1 MLGHRSPYDLTERN
15 ISGCGLSAVMS
26 RRGNLMNGEAII
38 RSIGLLEE
46 RGNGLGGGFAVYGCY
61 PQYPEEFAFHLMYY
75 STRAKEDTERYLDE
89 WFEVVLEEPIP
100 TRPVN
105 GVDPS
110 TAPLLWRYFLH
121 PKPLKMAETMLP
133 SPEDFVQRAVIE
145 INGRNNADNPQAFIF
160 SSGKN
165 MGAFKAVGSAK
176 DVGRFYRLEEYDGY
190 TWIAHDRFPT
200 NTPGWWGGA
209 HPFTMLDFAVVH
221 NGEISSYGINKR
233 YLEQFGYQCT
243 LRTDTEVIAY
253 LLDLLLRR
261 HHLPMDIATAVLA
274 APFWKDID
282 TLQDT
287 NPEQAELYKTL
298 RTVYAGALINGPFAI
313 VFGHR
318 RGMVGLNDRIKLRP
332 LVAAE
337 KDDLILLSSEE
348 SGILEMCA
356 DPDRI
361 WSPRGGEP
369 VIVELDPDVYPEIP
383 SQVSR
388 AKLGAVGYSY
398 HADASSV
405 TEAS

>member
-1 MLGHRSPYDLTERN
+1 MYGHTPYDLTQRN
-15 ISGCGLSAVMS
+15 ISGCGLSAMMS
-26 RRGNLMNGEAII
+26 RRGRLVNGEAII
-38 RSIGLLEE
+38 NSIGLLED

-61 PQYPEEFAFHLMYY
+61 PHFPNEFALHLMYY
-75 STRAKEDTERYLDE
+75 SARAKEDTERLLDE
-89 WFEVVLEEPIP
+89 RYEVVQEERIP
-100 TRPVN
+100 TRPVA
-105 GVDPS
+105 GVEAA
-110 TAPLLWRYFLH
+110 TAPILWRYFVH
-121 PKPLKMAETMLP
+121 AKPVKLAETMLP
-133 SPEDFVQRAVIE
+133 SAEEFVLRSVME
-145 INGRNNADNPQAFIF
+145 INLHIDGAYVF

-176 DVGRFYRLEEYDGY
+176 DVGVFYRLEEYTGY

-233 YLEQFGYQCT
+233 YLEQFGYRCT
-243 LRTDTEVIAY
+243 LRTDTEVMAY

-261 HHLPMDIATAVLA
+261 HKLPIEVAIAAMV

-282 TLQDT
+282 ALAETH
-287 NPEQAELYKTL
+287 PEQADLYRSL
-298 RTVYAGALINGPFAI
+298 RMVYGGALVNGPFAI

-337 KDDLILLSSEE
+337 KDDCVYLSSEE
-348 SGILEMCA
+348 SGILEMCG

-369 VIVELDPDVYPEIP
+369 VIVELDADVYPDIP
-383 SQVSR
+383 ASVSR
-388 AKLGAVGYSY
+388 ATMGSVGFSASY
-398 HADASSV
+398 RG
-405 TEAS
+405 

>member
-1 MLGHRSPYDLTERN
+1 
-15 ISGCGLSAVMS
+15 MS
-26 RRGNLMNGEAII
+26 RRGNLVNGESII
-38 RSIGLLEE
+38 RSIGLLHE

-61 PQYPEEFAFHLMYY
+61 PQYADQFALHLMYY
-75 STRAKEDTERYLDE
+75 NSRAKEETERFLDE
-89 WFEVVLEEPIP
+89 RFELAHEETIP
-100 TRPVN
+100 TRAVP

-110 TAPLLWRYFLH
+110 NAPLLWRYFVT
-121 PKPLKMAETMLP
+121 PKPLRLAESMMPTAEEFML
-133 SPEDFVQRAVIE
+133 RAVMDV
-145 INGRNNADNPQAFIF
+145 NARIDGAYVF

-176 DVGRFYRLEEYDGY
+176 DVGRFYRLEEYQGY
-190 TWIAHDRFPT
+190 IWLAHDRFPT

-261 HHLPMDIATAVLA
+261 HHLPLDIAIAVVA

-282 TLQDT
+282 AMEAQD
-287 NPEQAELYKTL
+287 PELAELYRTL
-298 RTVYAGALINGPFAI
+298 RSVYAGALVNGPFAI
-313 VFGHR
+313 AFGYS

-337 KDDLILLSSEE
+337 KDDFIFLSSEE

-356 DPDRI
+356 DPDTI

-369 VIVELDPDVYPEIP
+369 IIAELEPDVFPDIP
-383 SQVSR
+383 QTIARVDLAGVGVR
-388 AKLGAVGYSY
+388 AAR
-398 HADASSV
+398 
-405 TEAS
+405 

>member
-1 MLGHRSPYDLTERN
+1 MHGHTPFDLTQRN
-15 ISGCGLSAVMS
+15 ISGCGLSAMMS
-26 RRGNLMNGEAII
+26 RRGNLIGGESII
-38 RSIGLLEE
+38 RSIGLLSE

-61 PQYPEEFAFHLMYY
+61 PQYADEFALHLMYY
-75 STRAKEDTERYLDE
+75 SGRAQEEAERFLDE
-89 WFEVVLEEPIP
+89 QFELVHEENIP
-100 TRPVN
+100 TRAVE

-110 TAPLLWRYFLH
+110 TAPLLRRYFLH
-121 PKPLKMAETMLP
+121 PKPLKLTESMLP
-133 SPEDFVQRAVIE
+133 SAEDYVLRAVME
-145 INGRNNADNPQAFIF
+145 INVRIENAFVF

-165 MGAFKAVGSAK
+165 MGAFKAVGSAIN
-176 DVGRFYRLEEYDGY
+176 VGRFYRLEEYTGY

-261 HHLPMDIATAVLA
+261 HGLPLDVACTVMA

-282 TLQDT
+282 GLETAE
-287 NPEQAELYKTL
+287 PAKAELYRTL
-298 RTVYAGALINGPFAI
+298 RMVYAGALVNGPFAI

-337 KDDLILLSSEE
+337 KDDWTYLSSEE
-348 SGILEMCA
+348 SGILEMCDA
-356 DPDRI
+356 PDRI
-361 WSPRGGEP
+361 WAPRGGEP
-369 VIVELDPDVYPEIP
+369 VIVELEPDVYPEIP
-383 SQVSR
+383 SGITR
-388 AKLGAVGYSY
+388 ADLGPI
-398 HADASSV
+398 ASAHV
-405 TEAS
+405 TP

>member
-1 MLGHRSPYDLTERN
+1 MNGVTPFDLTNRN
-15 ISGCGLSAVMS
+15 ISGCGLSAMMS
-26 RRGNLMNGEAII
+26 RRGNYIAGEAII
-38 RSIGLLEE
+38 RSIGLLQE

-61 PQYPEEFAFHLMYY
+61 PRFADEFALHLMYY
-75 STRAKEDTERYLDE
+75 STHGQEAAERYLDE
-89 WFEVVLEEPIP
+89 MFDVVHYEPIP
-100 TRPVN
+100 TRSVH

-110 TAPLLWRYFLH
+110 TAPMLWRFFVQ
-121 PKPLKMAETMLP
+121 PKPRKLEETMLP
-133 SPEDFVQRAVIE
+133 TPEDFVLRVVMDV
-145 INGRNNADNPQAFIF
+145 NARIDDAYIF

-176 DVGRFYRLEEYDGY
+176 DVGVFYRLDEYEGY
-190 TWIAHDRFPT
+190 LWIAHDRFPT

-253 LLDLLLRR
+253 LLDLLIRR
-261 HHLPMDIATAVLA
+261 HHLPVDLACTVLA
-274 APFWKDID
+274 APFWQEID
-282 TLQDT
+282 AL
-287 NPEQAELYKTL
+287 EQTDPARAELYRTL
-298 RTVYAGALINGPFAI
+298 RTVYAGALVNGPFAI

-337 KDDLILLSSEE
+337 KDDWVYLSSEE

-361 WSPRGGEP
+361 WAPRGGEP
-369 VIVELDPDVYPEIP
+369 VITELDADVFPEIP
-383 SQVSR
+383 TQVTR
-388 AKLGAVGYSY
+388 ANIVG
-398 HADASSV
+398 V
-405 TEAS
+405 

>member
-1 MLGHRSPYDLTERN
+1 MNGLTPYDIAERN
-15 ISGCGLSAVMS
+15 ISGCGLSAMMS
-26 RRGNLMNGEAII
+26 RRGNLVSGEAII
-38 RSIGLLEE
+38 RSIGLLQE

-61 PQYPEEFAFHLMYY
+61 PRFPDDFALHLMYY
-75 STRAKEDTERYLDE
+75 SSRAQEDAERYLDE
-89 WFEVVLEEPIP
+89 MFEMIQYEPIP
-100 TRPVN
+100 IRPVQ
-105 GVDPS
+105 GVNPA
-110 TAPLLWRYFLH
+110 TAPQLWRYFVQ
-121 PKPLKMAETMLP
+121 PKPRRMEETMIT
-133 SPEDFVQRAVIE
+133 SAEDFVQRSVME
-145 INGRNNADNPQAFIF
+145 INTHIDDAFVF

-176 DVGRFYRLEEYDGY
+176 DVGRFYKLEEYEGY
-190 TWIAHDRFPT
+190 IWIAHDRFPT

-233 YLEQFGYQCT
+233 YIEQFGYKCT

-253 LLDLLLRR
+253 LLDLLIRR
-261 HHLPMDIATAVLA
+261 HHLPLDLACSILA

-282 TLQDT
+282 ALEKT
-287 NPEQAELYKTL
+287 NPDQAELH
-298 RTVYAGALINGPFAI
+298 RTMRMVYGGALINGPFAI

-337 KDDLILLSSEE
+337 KDDWVFLSSEE
-348 SGILEMCA
+348 SGILEMNA

-369 VIVELDPDVYPEIP
+369 VIAELDADVFPEIP
-383 SQVSR
+383 SGVVR
-388 AKLGAVGYSY
+388 ANLTAV
-398 HADASSV
+398 
-405 TEAS
+405 

>member
-1 MLGHRSPYDLTERN
+1 MYGHTPYDLTERN
-15 ISGCGLSAVMS
+15 ISGCGLSAMMS
-26 RRGNLMNGEAII
+26 RRGNMVTGEAVI
-38 RSIGLLEE
+38 RSIGLLQE

-61 PQYPEEFAFHLMYY
+61 PQFAEEFALHLMFY
-75 STRAKEDTERYLDE
+75 SSRAKEDTDRFLDE
-89 WFEVVLEEPIP
+89 RFEIVHEEPIP
-100 TRPVN
+100 TRQVS

-110 TAPLLWRYFLH
+110 TAPMLYRYFVH
-121 PKPLKMAETMLP
+121 PKPLKLAETMLP
-133 SPEDFVQRAVIE
+133 SAEDFVQRAVIE
-145 INGRNNADNPQAFIF
+145 LNARNKDGEPQAYVF

-176 DVGRFYRLEEYDGY
+176 DVGRFYRLDEYQGY
-190 TWIAHDRFPT
+190 IWISHDRFPT

-253 LLDLLLRR
+253 LLDLLIRR
-261 HHLPMDIATAVLA
+261 QQLPVDIACTVLA

-282 TLQDT
+282 ALEET
-287 NPEQAELYKTL
+287 NPEQAALYRTL
-298 RTVYAGALINGPFAI
+298 RMVYAGALINGPFAI

-318 RGMVGLNDRIKLRP
+318 RGMIGLNDRIKLRP

-337 KDDLILLSSEE
+337 QDDWVYLSSEE
-348 SGILEMCA
+348 SGILEMCQA
-356 DPDRI
+356 PDRI

-369 VIVELDPDVYPEIP
+369 VITELDADVFPEIP
-383 SQVSR
+383 SMVKR
-388 AKLGAVGYSY
+388 ADMCMLA
-398 HADASSV
+398 
-405 TEAS
+405 

>member
-1 MLGHRSPYDLTERN
+1 MFGNTPYDLGERN
-15 ISGCGLSAVMS
+15 ISGCGLSAMMS
-26 RRGNLMNGEAII
+26 RRGTLINGESII

-61 PQYPEEFAFHLMYY
+61 PQFPDEFALHLMYY
-75 STRAKEDTERYLDE
+75 ANRAKEDTERYLDE
-89 WFEVVLEEPIP
+89 RYEVVKEERIP
-100 TRPVN
+100 TRPVT
-105 GVDPS
+105 GVEAS
-110 TAPLLWRYFLH
+110 TAPTLWRYFVH
-121 PKPLKMAETMLP
+121 AKPVKLAETMLP
-133 SPEDFVQRAVIE
+133 SAEEFVLRTVMDVNQQIE
-145 INGRNNADNPQAFIF
+145 GAYIF

-176 DVGRFYRLEEYDGY
+176 DVGLYYRLEEYTGY

-209 HPFTMLDFAVVH
+209 HPFTMLDFSVVH

-233 YLEQFGYQCT
+233 YLEQFGYRCT
-243 LRTDTEVIAY
+243 LRTDTEVMAY

-261 HHLPMDIATAVLA
+261 HRLPVETAVA
-274 APFWKDID
+274 VMVAPFWKDID
-282 TLQDT
+282 VLAADR
-287 NPEQAELYKTL
+287 PEQAELYRTL
-298 RTVYAGALINGPFAI
+298 RMVYSGALVNGPFAI

-337 KDDLILLSSEE
+337 KDDLVFLSSEE
-348 SGILEMCA
+348 SGILEMCG

-369 VIVELDPDVYPEIP
+369 VIVQLDDDVYPEIP
-383 SQVSR
+383 ATVNR
-388 AKLGAVGYSY
+388 AVMPRLGFAVYP
-398 HADASSV
+398 
-405 TEAS
+405 